1 MQSNLEKKVGD
12 GKIEETNINEE
23 ISELKDSIESLEHQ
37 IRTTNSNKKVSW
49 RGILGGFSG
58 AVGATIV
65 FGIVIA
71 LVSGI
76 LYRTHMFPELNEFLK
91 TVTTRN

>member
-1 MQSNLEKKVGD
+1 MQSNLENKVGD
-12 GKIEETNINEE
+12 EKTEETNLNEE

-37 IRTTNSNKKVSW
+37 IRTTNSNKRVTW

-76 LYRTHMFPELNEFLK
+76 LYKTHMFPELNEFLK